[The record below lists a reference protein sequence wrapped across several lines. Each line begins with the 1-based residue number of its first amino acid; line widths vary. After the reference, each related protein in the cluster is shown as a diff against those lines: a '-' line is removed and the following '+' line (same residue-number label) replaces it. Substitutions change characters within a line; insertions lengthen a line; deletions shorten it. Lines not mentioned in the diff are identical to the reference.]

1 MSLTQRPFCEQGKD
15 NVALSF
21 FLLLAHVTRQI
32 AKASGCKPKVA
43 CLGPDLKC
51 SQTTKDQRQMG
62 TAKTPTDFGT
72 GWFGSG
78 RGASGAT
85 CCSKGA
91 KQLDEGKQIG
101 ISITSS
107 SGLCV

>member
-32 AKASGCKPKVA
+32 TKASRCKPKVA
-43 CLGPDLKC
+43 GLGPDLKC

-91 KQLDEGKQIG
+91 RQLHEGKQIG